1 MDVVMLLLRLVLVG
15 VFGLAGVTK
24 LADLSGSR
32 TAMRNFGVPERLAAF
47 AGTALPLMELAIA
60 VLLLPVATAWWAAL
74 GGLVLLLGFIGG
86 ISYNLWKG
94 RTPDCHCFGQVYSKP
109 VSRSTLRRN
118 GVFALIAAILVF
130 QGPNRQGYS
139 VVGWTGDLSTAQG
152 VLLAFEVLLLVAI
165 AAAGWLLVHLLQQNG
180 RLLLRIEALETGS
193 GVRTNTAAIARS
205 EAPGAG
211 LPIGSPAPPFRL
223 AGLYGETVA
232 LDALRGERKPVVLLF
247 TDPGCGLSNT
257 LMPEVGRWQQE
268 HGNDLTVT
276 VVSRGKP
283 EVNRAKATEHGLTH
297 VLVQR
302 DREVSQAYKSLATP
316 SAVLIRPDGTIGS
329 QAALGPDAIR
339 RLITGAITRPVPVR
353 PPVQN
358 RTGTASARPVSR
370 LGQPAPAMMLPDL
383 LGTPVRLQE
392 LRGKRMLLLFWN
404 PGCGFCAR
412 MLDDLKAWEAD
423 PPDDALQLLVIS
435 TGTPEANRQLGL
447 RAQVL
452 LDQGF
457 TTGRA
462 FGASGTPS
470 AVLIEV
476 DGTIASEV
484 VVGAPGVLALTRNTV
499 ARGAV
504 QPESE
509 ITG

>member
-1 MDVVMLLLRLVLVG
+1 
-15 VFGLAGVTK
+15 
-24 LADLSGSR
+24 
-32 TAMRNFGVPERLAAF
+32 
-47 AGTALPLMELAIA
+47 
-60 VLLLPVATAWWAAL
+60 
-74 GGLVLLLGFIGG
+74 
-86 ISYNLWKG
+86 
-94 RTPDCHCFGQVYSKP
+94 
-109 VSRSTLRRN
+109 
-118 GVFALIAAILVF
+118 
-130 QGPNRQGYS
+130 
-139 VVGWTGDLSTAQG
+139 
-152 VLLAFEVLLLVAI
+152 
-165 AAAGWLLVHLLQQNG
+165 
-180 RLLLRIEALETGS
+180 
-193 GVRTNTAAIARS
+193 
-205 EAPGAG
+205 
-211 LPIGSPAPPFRL
+211 
-223 AGLYGETVA
+223 
-232 LDALRGERKPVVLLF
+232 
-247 TDPGCGLSNT
+247 
-257 LMPEVGRWQQE
+257 
-268 HGNDLTVT
+268 
-276 VVSRGKP
+276 
-283 EVNRAKATEHGLTH
+283 
-297 VLVQR
+297 
-302 DREVSQAYKSLATP
+302 
-316 SAVLIRPDGTIGS
+316 
-329 QAALGPDAIR
+329 
-339 RLITGAITRPVPVR
+339 
-353 PPVQN
+353 
-358 RTGTASARPVSR
+358 
-370 LGQPAPAMMLPDL
+370 MLPDL

-484 VVGAPGVLALTRNTV
+484 AVGAPGVLALTRNTV